1 MQEAKVQGVA
11 AQLESIGSIA
21 YSTLFPTT
29 TALQLAPQS
38 SQPVPMATSA
48 PFTAQSGMQ
57 QSLAGAPALED
68 SSLQHQYLS
77 SPNPPSSS
85 QLTYFPTMQQQHQ
98 QQQHSDVISAVP
110 APLVQQQA
118 PQLALWAEGS
128 GQEYQ
133 QHMQQI
139 GEVKGEVIGGCGEV
153 IGLAGDQRGGDA
165 AQADQAAVAAYKQW
179 SNNYEAQLVSRL
191 SSGQYLLYCSTLSD
205 VHTWH
210 TA

>member
-1 MQEAKVQGVA
+1 MQDTDVQGVA
-11 AQLESIGSIA
+11 AQLEPAGSTA

-29 TALQLAPQS
+29 TALQLASQS
-38 SQPVPMATSA
+38 SQPSHVASSA

-57 QSLAGAPALED
+57 QSLAGDPAPED
-68 SSLQHQYLS
+68 TSLQHQYLD
-77 SPNPPSSS
+77 SPNPSGSS
-85 QLTYFPTMQQQHQ
+85 QLTYFPTMQQQQ
-98 QQQHSDVISAVP
+98 QQYPDVISAVP

-118 PQLALWAEGS
+118 PQLALWADGN

-133 QHMQQI
+133 QHMQQSGVVSREGVGGL
-139 GEVKGEVIGGCGEV
+139 GEVA
-153 IGLAGDQRGGDA
+153 GLAGDQRVEDD

-179 SNNYEAQLVSRL
+179 SNNYEAQLVRLSRL
-191 SSGQYLLYCSTLSD
+191 TSGQNLLYCIRLAD